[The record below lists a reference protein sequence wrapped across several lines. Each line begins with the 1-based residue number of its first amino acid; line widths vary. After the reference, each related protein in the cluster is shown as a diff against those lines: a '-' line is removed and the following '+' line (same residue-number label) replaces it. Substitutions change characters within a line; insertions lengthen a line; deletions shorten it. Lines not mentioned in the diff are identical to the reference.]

1 MKIGELSKLSGCSV
15 QTIRYYEKEGL
26 LASPERSEG
35 NFRLY
40 GSCTLTELEFIKHC
54 RVLDIALGDIKQLID
69 LKRMPEESCT
79 SVNELIDSQLTL
91 VNQRMKELRALK
103 KELQA
108 MSSTCKSAGV
118 IENCGIIKTLGR

>member
-40 GSCTLTELEFIKHC
+40 GSSTLTELEFIKHC